1 MESLRNN
8 EDPAAVYRKLIQGME
23 NQELEEELN
32 NLREVS
38 TTLGHSET
46 FSTAVLDLTSKRAFV
61 SGVNDHMKMSEVEMK
76 IQMIEKELE
85 QREMPKAA

>member
-8 EDPAAVYRKLIQGME
+8 EDPAAVYRKLIQGMDKE
-23 NQELEEELN
+23 ELEEELN
-32 NLREVS
+32 NLREAES
-38 TTLGHSET
+38 NLGHSDT
-46 FSTAVLDLTSKRAFV
+46 FSTAVLDLTSKRAFM
-61 SGVNDHMKMSEVEMK
+61 SGVNDRMKMSEVEMK